1 MVVGT
6 MRSRVAVVVITA
18 SFSDRISASE
28 NPVWCTTW
36 LKLDTPAKRSAAYSG
51 IRK

>member
-6 MRSRVAVVVITA
+6 MSSRVSTVVITA

-28 NPVWCTTW
+28 KPAWCTTW
-36 LKLDTPAKRSAAYSG
+36 PKLDTPAKRSAAYSG